1 MELIY
6 NSVMKIIIYG
16 ATEIGCLIATEFF
29 EDHDITI
36 IDREESRVSELNS
49 LDISFVQGNAANVEV
64 LKTADIKNA
73 DIFIACSGVD
83 EANIVACL
91 SAKQFGGV
99 RTICFVSREEY
110 KNTLNIEKDSDNLSN
125 FFIDYII
132 WPEELLTQEIFRI
145 VTVAQALDVEN
156 FADGRARLLE
166 YKVQPYLPIIGKKV
180 KECGFTGDT
189 LMVGLTRNSE
199 LFIPNGDT
207 EILEDDKL
215 IFMGTSHSLDILA
228 GTFFHE
234 KEIVKSVAI
243 IGGGTVGRMLAK
255 TLEKLKIKTKIIEK
269 NHERCEF
276 LAENLQSTLI
286 INGDGTDLKLL
297 NEEEIGSADVVIS
310 ITNNDERNLLCS
322 LLAKQLGVKRVIARV
337 SKVLNIPLFEK
348 VGIDIAISAKKSAI
362 NEVRNDLQENNVDI
376 LATVEQGQGE
386 VLEISVSQEFDN
398 QQVMDLKFPARAII
412 GVIQR
417 RNKIIIPKGDTLIRL
432 NDTLIIFTT
441 ADNAPLIKEYFKV

>member
-1 MELIY
+1 
-6 NSVMKIIIYG
+6 MKIVIYG

-36 IDREESRVSELNS
+36 IDKEENRAEELSN
-49 LDISFVQGNAANVEV
+49 LDISFIQGNASNIEV
-64 LKTADIKNA
+64 LKSADIKNA

-83 EANIVACL
+83 EANIVACM

-110 KNTLNIEKDSDNLSN
+110 KNTLSFEKNSEN
-125 FFIDYII
+125 FCSSFIDYII

-166 YKVQPYLPIIGKKV
+166 YKVQPNLQIIGKKV
-180 KECGFTGDT
+180 RECGFTQDT
-189 LMVGLTRNSE
+189 LMVGLTRDGQ
-199 LFIPNGDT
+199 LFIPNGET
-207 EILEDDKL
+207 EIQEGDKL

-243 IGGGTVGRMLAK
+243 IGGGTVGRILAR
-255 TLEKLKIKTKIIEK
+255 TLETLKIKTKIIEK
-269 NHERCEF
+269 DYERCQYLSEQ
-276 LAENLQSTLI
+276 LTNTLI
-286 INGDGTDLKLL
+286 INGDGTNLKLL
-297 NEEEIGSADVVIS
+297 DEEEIGSADVVIS

-348 VGIDIAISAKKSAI
+348 VGIDIAISAKNSAI

-386 VLEISVSQEFDN
+386 VLEINVLPEFN
-398 QQVMDLKFPARAII
+398 GKKVMDLRFPTRAII

-417 RNKIIIPKGDTLIRL
+417 RNKVLIPKGDTEIHTD
-432 NDTLIIFTT
+432 DTLIIFTT
-441 ADNAPLIKEYFKV
+441 AENAPQIKEFFKVK